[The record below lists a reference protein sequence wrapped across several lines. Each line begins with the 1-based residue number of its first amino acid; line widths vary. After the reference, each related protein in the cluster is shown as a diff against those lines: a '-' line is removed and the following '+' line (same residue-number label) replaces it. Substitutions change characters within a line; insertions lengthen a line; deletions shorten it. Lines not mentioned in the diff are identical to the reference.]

1 MDELEVTPM
10 SDERVIKALRELRT
24 YWLGKSPSKYFFA
37 ISRAI
42 RNLEEVNNGSKR

>member
-1 MDELEVTPM
+1 MDELEVKAM
-10 SDERVIKALRELRT
+10 SKERVIKALRELRT

-42 RNLEEVNNGSKR
+42 REMEDADED